1 MGQYVPAVNGDRQPL
16 CQLGDQFTGS
26 VDLPRRGRIL
36 AEFSIF
42 AVMWQRAAGAAEGDT
57 NGAGVA
63 VPGVAFKLGEL
74 GAGLVNAA
82 VGVDVEVVIVV
93 KLAVASCRPVQVDL

>member
-1 MGQYVPAVNGDRQPL
+1 
-16 CQLGDQFTGS
+16 
-26 VDLPRRGRIL
+26 DLPRRGRIL
-36 AEFSIF
+36 AHFSIF
-42 AVMWQRAAGAAEGDT
+42 AVMRQCAAGAAEGYP

-74 GAGLVNAA
+74 GTGLVNAA

-93 KLAVASCRPVQVDL
+93 KLTVASCRPVQVDL

>member
-1 MGQYVPAVNGDRQPL
+1 MGQYVPAVNRDRQSL
-16 CQLGDQFTGS
+16 RQLGDQFTGR
-26 VDLPRRGRIL
+26 VYLLCRGRVT
-36 AEFSIF
+36 AQFSIF
-42 AVMWQRAAGAAEGDT
+42 AVMWQRAVGAAEGDT
-57 NGAGVA
+57 DGAGVA